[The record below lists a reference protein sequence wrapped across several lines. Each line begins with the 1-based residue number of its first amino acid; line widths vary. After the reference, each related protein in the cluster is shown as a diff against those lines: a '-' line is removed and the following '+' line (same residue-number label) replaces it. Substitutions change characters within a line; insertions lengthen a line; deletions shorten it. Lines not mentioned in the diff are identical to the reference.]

1 MSAADEFRR
10 MHEDA
15 TRRDADKIIDMV
27 HGRAMDSRGHA
38 TSPDGTVRVTVD
50 PTGALLTLD
59 LGHAHRALADR
70 IVETVRTA
78 VRRAREEADGLYAPL
93 VDLGLVARSPVPP
106 APAAPAA
113 PARPPL
119 PDEEPPPTY
128 LRGADW

>member
-10 MHEDA
+10 LHEEA
-15 TRRDADKIIDMV
+15 VRRDADQIIDMV
-27 HGRAMDSRGHA
+27 HGKAMDSRGHA
-38 TSPDGTVRVTVD
+38 TSPDGSVRVTVD
-50 PTGALLTLD
+50 PTGALLALD

-78 VRRAREEADGLYAPL
+78 VRRAREEADDLYAPL
-93 VDLGLVARSPVPP
+93 VDLGLVAQSPVPP
-106 APAAPAA
+106 PPAPAVPV
-113 PARPPL
+113 RPPL